1 MSPHIL
7 LFKLC
12 IDFFIFFFLLLLS
25 ALASILFYSILFLHN
40 RLAVT
45 ERKAGLSQS
54 CQLAM
59 THGNRHQRE
68 EIFTYLFMYHLLK
81 VDDDLRQLLNP
92 SKDLFRGKQRAP
104 KKGI

>member
-12 IDFFIFFFLLLLS
+12 IDFFLFFFLLLLS

-40 RLAVT
+40 RLAVS

-59 THGNRHQRE
+59 THGNRHQKE
-68 EIFTYLFMYHLLK
+68 LSIHNIQPTIIII
-81 VDDDLRQLLNP
+81 LRFLP
-92 SKDLFRGKQRAP
+92 
-104 KKGI
+104 